1 MSQALWKPKFG
12 LLEYIDYLCPRIK
25 LMIMATHEQIKS
37 LKIDE
42 NVFELVE
49 DTELEYLVHFA
60 APFTGSDKCIVPK
73 GTSFAPHG
81 PMRSDALYMHLVEEN
96 DELYKKMEELVKT
109 NYEKLYTRL
118 QGFSFFITE
127 EQLQTIPLKFRS
139 GSAERLLEIMCK
151 LQSPLYPMFP

>member
-1 MSQALWKPKFG
+1 MQSKEK
-12 LLEYIDYLCPRIK
+12 
-25 LMIMATHEQIKS
+25 IMATREEIEA

-60 APFTGSDKCIVPK
+60 APFTGSDKCMVPK
-73 GTSFAPHG
+73 GTVFALHS
-81 PMRSDALYMHLVEEN
+81 PMRGDALYMHLIEEN
-96 DELYKKMEELVKT
+96 DELLKKMDNLVKT

-127 EQLQTIPLKFRS
+127 EQLKTLPLKFRS
-139 GSAERLLEIMCK
+139 GSAERVLDIIRK
-151 LQSPLYPMFP
+151 LRSPVYPIFP